1 MDLPRLGLGE
11 SAVAEDSRYFDVH
24 LHLSRWWPD
33 LPRTGYRKEIDYT
46 VRGLLAEM
54 DAAGICTGLAIPVF
68 EGPTPEESLRESVEN
83 ARASGGRLRPV
94 ATVYPAPGR
103 ASVEAVV
110 ARWDSVPEL
119 AAIKLFPG
127 YHPFYPHDPALDPVY
142 EYAARRHLPVL
153 IHQGDTLAPNG
164 LLKFARPIEVDE
176 VAVRFRD
183 VNFILCHLGN
193 PWIEEAAELVYKN
206 VNVYADTSG
215 LLAHPSSPYFER
227 MVARARTMVQGAIDT
242 VGSPDRILYGSDWPL
257 ESLTTAV
264 ALVEGLDLPAAG
276 KQAIL
281 GGNADRLFSLGSTSR
296 GKP

>member
-1 MDLPRLGLGE
+1 MGRGRFGKDGRSVPE
-11 SAVAEDSRYFDVH
+11 ASQFFDVH

-33 LPRTGYRKEIDYT
+33 LPRTGYRRDLDYT
-46 VRGLLAEM
+46 VHGLLREM
-54 DAAGICTGLAIPVF
+54 DAAGIGSGLAIPVF

-94 ATVYPAPGR
+94 ATVFPGPGR
-103 ASVEAVV
+103 AAVEAVAV
-110 ARWDSVPEL
+110 GWDLVPEL

-142 EYAARRHLPVL
+142 EYAARRHIPVL
-153 IHQGDTLAPNG
+153 IHQGDTLAPNA

-183 VNFILCHLGN
+183 VRFVLCHFGN

-206 VNVYADTSG
+206 PNVYADTSG
-215 LLAHPSSPYFER
+215 LLAHPSSPYFDR
-227 MVARARTMVQGAIDT
+227 MVIRARTMLQGAIDT

-264 ALVEGLDLPAAG
+264 ALVQGLDLPPAG
-276 KQAIL
+276 RAAIL
-281 GGNADRLFSLGSTSR
+281 GGNAHRLFSSTPAASGR
-296 GKP
+296 P